1 MSRTTIF
8 DNEFVTVEYVP
19 DKSLI
24 HHTIHKPIGDRV
36 PMFMEAMNAGTEA
49 LRKYGASKWL
59 SDDRK
64 NGPLDPRLSEWG
76 AQDWNPRTVSYGW
89 KYWANVVPQEIE
101 SAGTLIP
108 IIEDLH
114 KLGLRMQVFT
124 TVEEALAWL
133 DKQK

>member
-1 MSRTTIF
+1 

-19 DKSLI
+19 DKGMI
-24 HHTIHKPIGDRV
+24 HHTIHMPIGDRV
-36 PMFMEAMNAGTEA
+36 QMFMEALDAGTEA
-49 LRKYGASKWL
+49 LREHGATKWL

-64 NGPLDPRLSEWG
+64 NGPLAPELVEWG
-76 AQDWNPRTVSYGW
+76 VQDWNPRTISYGW
-89 KYWANVVPQEIE
+89 KYWANIVPQEIA

-108 IIEDLH
+108 TIENLH

-124 TVEEALAWL
+124 SLEAALDWL